1 MVKLNKTAIEFLNS
15 VYVEILKKYY
25 ETLSINSIKEIIE
38 IINGNSN
45 LSLRLIDWVITKY
58 SKNSLFLIQTE
69 TKDIINVYISYKSQL
84 KNYTKKFFDPF
95 KRGIIIDF
103 KFNDELSIKTTTG
116 QLLFFKWMYEN
127 DIISYIF
134 KNRESLYNKMYIY
147 YVNEKKNKI
156 LNNNKKKEEN
166 KQIKRSNNI
175 VRSFTFTLN

>member
-25 ETLSINSIKEIIE
+25 ETLNINSIKEIIE
-38 IINGNSN
+38 IISGNSK
-45 LSLRLIDWVITKY
+45 LSLRLIDWVVTKY

-103 KFNDELSIKTTTG
+103 K
-116 QLLFFKWMYEN
+116 
-127 DIISYIF
+127 
-134 KNRESLYNKMYIY
+134 
-147 YVNEKKNKI
+147 
-156 LNNNKKKEEN
+156 
-166 KQIKRSNNI
+166 
-175 VRSFTFTLN
+175 